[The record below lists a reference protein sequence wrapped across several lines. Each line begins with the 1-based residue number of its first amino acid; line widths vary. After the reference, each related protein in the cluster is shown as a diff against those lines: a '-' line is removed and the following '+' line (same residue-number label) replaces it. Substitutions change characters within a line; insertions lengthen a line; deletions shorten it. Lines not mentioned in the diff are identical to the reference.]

1 MAMIFFDSSSLITL
15 SCYITIHRAGSQLKI
30 PCLHDP
36 PSKPTVHCTRTSK
49 LSFCILGNVYE
60 LMVWDRFKGL
70 TTCGSAVLGL
80 LKGLSD
86 TTAGITPHPIWQ
98 GVKSALH
105 KTAMRF
111 SWSKVLSAVFFHSKS
126 CLKLTK
132 IKRAHLLYVRIC
144 AFYFG

>member
-1 MAMIFFDSSSLITL
+1 MAMIFLDLLLLI
-15 SCYITIHRAGSQLKI
+15 ITRSTDIRVHRAGSQLKI

-70 TTCGSAVLGL
+70 TTCGSAVLGEARL

-86 TTAGITPHPIWQ
+86 TTAGITPHPI
-98 GVKSALH
+98 
-105 KTAMRF
+105 
-111 SWSKVLSAVFFHSKS
+111 
-126 CLKLTK
+126 
-132 IKRAHLLYVRIC
+132 
-144 AFYFG
+144 